1 MTQRVITAFIR
12 GGLSLTLLMLSFLAA
27 EAQTFPGVLT
37 QHNDNARTGQNLYE
51 TVLTPE
57 NVTPSTFGRVFSY
70 SVDGQIYSQPL
81 YVPNVSIP
89 GQGIHNVVYVETQN
103 DSVYAF
109 DADGLSPTALWQISF
124 VNPAAGITPVPC
136 ATDASQDIACGV
148 YPVYGITS
156 TPVIDSSTNTMYL
169 LARTSNKGTFLQTL
183 HALDIATGAEKFGG
197 PVNISG
203 SFPGTGSGSNKGI
216 IKFNTLQDLQR
227 PGLLLANG
235 TVYIAWAGAMHGW
248 IMGYNAQTLKQTSIL
263 NTTPNAERGGIWASG
278 NGLAADDAGNIYA
291 SVGDAIF
298 DANTGGPD
306 YGDSVLKLNSSLA
319 VVDYFTPKD
328 QNCRELHN
336 LDLGA
341 GGPMLV
347 PGTQPTLL
355 VSGKGGSPC
364 DSNPAGSPIY
374 VISQTDLGEY
384 SSSQDNDLQTIS
396 GSPGGFW
403 SSPAYWQGPN
413 GAYVYSS
420 GVKAIAGT
428 GDALKMFSVSNGLLS
443 TTPIAQSSNILPV
456 GATPSV
462 SANGTADGIVWAIER
477 PDALGIQPGVGAAV
491 LYAYDATNITNPLYS
506 SAQALSQGVPRDS
519 TGCANK
525 FAVPTIANGKVY
537 VGTQNELD
545 VFGVLGTASGPG
557 VYLANPCWAPNA
569 PLGTPFTQTFEL
581 TNNGNSLLTVSNVA
595 IAGTNAADFTQTNTC
610 SSVQPGAQCA
620 ITVTFTASIVGPE
633 TANVMIS
640 DNAVGSPQNMY
651 IIGVGL
657 AKTVLTWP
665 QPAPITYGT
674 ALTGTQLNA
683 SANVPGTFVY
693 TPAAGTI
700 LGAGSQTLSVTFT
713 PTNNSFKPATTTVQ
727 LQVNPSA
734 SVITWSTPA
743 PIAYGTALSGAQLN
757 ATANVPG
764 TFSYSPGTG
773 AVLGA
778 GTQSLSVMFTPSDSI
793 DYSSAS
799 SSVLLQVNPGSLTVT
814 ASNAVGVYGQSLPLL
829 GYTISGFVNGDTQTT
844 ATSGAPSEGTTA
856 TPTSTPGTYPIVI
869 SQGSLT
875 AANYAFTTFVSG
887 VLTLQQSTSAVS
899 LSAQSNTL
907 SSGQSTTL
915 TATVSITG
923 SGTAPTQTV
932 NFMSGTTL
940 LGTGT
945 LSLLDTTDSTATLI
959 LNASQLA
966 PGANTIT
973 AVYAGDPNYS
983 GSTSSAITVTLLTS
997 QYNFGFVPVGSTS
1010 SVVTLTYTFTNGATL
1025 SAVSILTAGASG
1037 LDYADAGNSTCT
1049 ANASFTSGQSC
1060 VVNVTLKPSVP
1071 GVRPGAVVLFAQG
1084 SNLPLTTW
1092 YVSGYGQ
1099 SAAVTM
1105 DPGTQSTL
1113 AQLSNNGQAY
1123 GSAID
1128 GAGNVYVVDNT
1139 NSQVV
1144 KLAAGT
1150 LTQSPVVTSGLL
1162 NPTAVVI
1169 DGAGNLYIS
1178 DTGNSRVVVV
1188 PNEQGTL
1195 NSLDMSPVN
1204 ISQLSSPSG
1213 LAVDSSGNLYVV
1225 DAINGDVLELPS
1237 GTMAPVVLCPGLTNP
1252 QGIAV
1257 DSAGN
1262 VFVSG
1267 NNQVTEYPAGNGTPI
1282 STGTGYNN
1290 PRGLALDLSGA
1301 LYVAD
1306 SGNARIVRVAPGG
1319 ASQSTLTVAG
1329 SISPQG
1335 VSLDGSGN
1343 VFVSDA
1349 GNVYE
1354 LNRKQAAPLVFSGT
1368 GLGSISPAQIV
1379 TVTNLGSQPLTV
1391 SSLTISANF
1400 TQQPSGGTDCSAS
1413 TQLSPGTQCLAAIA
1427 FAPTS
1432 AGTVTGTFSLGD
1444 NALGV
1449 PSTQTVQLSG
1459 TSSSQSSQTITFP
1472 VIPTQTYGGS
1482 PTTLTATASSGL
1494 PVSYTV
1500 LSGPA
1505 TVSGNILTLTGAGSV
1520 TVEAD
1525 QAGNSQYSP
1534 APPVSQTFTVNQ
1546 ATQTITFTQ
1555 NAPASAPY
1563 NSSFTVAATASSGLP
1578 VTFTSGGAC
1587 SQVGATFTITSG
1599 TGTCTVTASQSGDS
1613 NYLAAQP
1620 VNQSTTAQPA
1630 APTVSLTGLPPTA
1643 PFQSTY
1649 SVVATSNSG
1658 VTATITATGKC
1669 SISGTTVTITSG
1681 SGKCT
1686 VTAKWA
1692 ATQNY
1697 LAATASQ
1704 SATVVKATSGVTWP
1718 TPASI
1723 PYGTPLSAVQLDAT
1737 ANTAG
1742 TFVYTP
1748 PAGTILGVGTH
1759 TLALTFTPTQTQLY
1773 YSSTVKVPIVITKTA
1788 TTSTV
1793 TSHLPNPSVVG
1804 QAVTVQFTVVPA
1816 TGYGTPTGRVSV
1828 NGGAGV
1834 TCSATLTAGSGSCA
1848 LTFQTK
1854 GPKRVAA
1861 TYAGDVN
1868 DSPSAAAPVQQ
1879 FVNSN

>member
-1 MTQRVITAFIR
+1 MRQRAITAFTR
-12 GGLSLTLLMLSFLAA
+12 AGLTLALAMVGFVA
-27 EAQTFPGVLT
+27 AQAQTFSGVLT

-57 NVTPSTFGRVFSY
+57 NVTPSTFGKVFSY

-103 DSVYAF
+103 DSLYAF

-148 YPVYGITS
+148 YPIYGITS
-156 TPVIDSSTNTMYL
+156 TPVIDSSTGTMYL
-169 LARTSNKGTFLQTL
+169 VTRTASNGTFLQTL
-183 HALDIATGAEKFGG
+183 HALDITTGAEKFGG

-227 PGLLLANG
+227 PGLLLVNG

-248 IMGYNAQTLKQTSIL
+248 IMGYDAQTLKQTSIL

-278 NGLAADDAGNIYA
+278 NGLAADAAGNIYT

-306 YGDSVLKLNSSLA
+306 YGDSVLKLDSNLA
-319 VVDYFTPKD
+319 VVDYFTPRD

-347 PGTQPTLL
+347 PGSPATLL
-355 VSGKGGSPC
+355 VAGKGGSPC
-364 DSNPAGSPIY
+364 DSNPSGSPIY

-384 SSSQDNDLQTIS
+384 NSSQDSDLQTIS

-403 SSPAYWQGPN
+403 TSPAYWQGPN
-413 GAYVYSS
+413 GAYVYTS
-420 GVKAIAGT
+420 GVTAIAGI
-428 GDALKMFSVSNGLLS
+428 GDSLKMFSVTNGLLS
-443 TTPIAQSSNILPV
+443 TSPIAQSSNILPV
-456 GATPSV
+456 GATPSI
-462 SANGTADGIVWAIER
+462 SANGTSDGIVWAIER
-477 PDALGIQPGVGAAV
+477 PDPLGVQPGVNAAV
-491 LYAYDATNITNPLYS
+491 LYAYDATNITNPLYN

-525 FAVPTIANGKVY
+525 FAVPTIANGRVY

-545 VFGVLGTASGPG
+545 VFGLLGSASGPG
-557 VYLANPCWAPNA
+557 VYLASPCWAPNA
-569 PLGTPFTQTFEL
+569 PVGTPFTQTFEV

-595 IAGTNAADFTQTNTC
+595 ITGTNAADFTQTNTC
-610 SSVQPGAQCA
+610 SSVQPGAQCS
-620 ITVTFTASIVGPE
+620 ITVTFTPSIVGPE
-633 TANVMIS
+633 TANVMLT
-640 DNAVGSPQNMY
+640 DDAVGSPHNMF

-657 AKTVLTWP
+657 AQTVLTWP
-665 QPAPITYGT
+665 QPAPITYGS

-693 TPAAGTI
+693 TPAAGTV
-700 LGAGSQTLSVTFT
+700 LSAGSQSLSVTFT
-713 PTNNSFKPATTTVQ
+713 PTNNTFKPATTTVA
-727 LQVNPSA
+727 LQVNQAASA
-734 SVITWSTPA
+734 ITWTTPA
-743 PIAYGTALSGAQLN
+743 PIAYGTALSGTQLN

-764 TFSYSPGTG
+764 TFSYSPGAGTI
-773 AVLGA
+773 LGA
-778 GTQSLSVMFTPSDSI
+778 GTQSLSVAFTPSDSI
-793 DYSSAS
+793 DYSSS
-799 SSVLLQVNPGSLTVT
+799 NSNVLLQVIPGSLTVT
-814 ASNAVGVYGQSLPLL
+814 ASNAIGIYGQSLPLL

-844 ATSGAPSEGTTA
+844 ATTGVPSEGTTA

-875 AANYAFTTFVSG
+875 AANYAFTSFVSG
-887 VLTLQQSTSAVS
+887 VLTLQQSTSTVS

-915 TATVSITG
+915 TATVSVTG
-923 SGTAPTQTV
+923 SGAAPSQAV

-945 LSLLDTTDSTATLI
+945 LSPLDATDSTATLT

-973 AVYAGDPNYS
+973 AVYAGDINYV

-997 QYNFGFVPVGSTS
+997 QYNFGLVPVGSTS
-1010 SVVTLTYTFTNGATL
+1010 SVVTLTYTFTTGTTL
-1025 SAVSILTAGASG
+1025 SAVNILTAGASG
-1037 LDYADAGNSTCT
+1037 LDYADAGGSTCA
-1049 ANASFTSGQSC
+1049 ANASFTAGQNC

-1071 GVRPGAVVLFAQG
+1071 GVRPGAVALFAQG
-1084 SNLPLTTW
+1084 SNLPLTAW

-1105 DPGTQSTL
+1105 DPGAQSTL
-1113 AQLSNNGQAY
+1113 VQLSNNGQAY
-1123 GSAID
+1123 GSAVD
-1128 GAGNVYVVDNT
+1128 GAGNVYVVDNS
-1139 NSQVV
+1139 NSQII

-1150 LTQSPVVTSGLL
+1150 LTQTPVVTSGLL

-1169 DGAGNLYIS
+1169 DGAGNLFIS
-1178 DTGNSRVVVV
+1178 DTGNSRVVMV

-1195 NSLDMSPVN
+1195 NSSDMSPVA
-1204 ISQLSSPSG
+1204 ISQLASPSG
-1213 LAVDSSGNLYVV
+1213 LAVDASGDLYVV
-1225 DAINGDVLELPS
+1225 DAINGDVLELPA
-1237 GTMAPVVLCPGLTNP
+1237 GTPTPVVLCPGLINP

-1257 DSAGN
+1257 DPAGN

-1282 STGTGYNN
+1282 STGSGYNN

-1319 ASQSTLTVAG
+1319 ASQSTLTLAG

-1343 VFVSDA
+1343 VFVADA

-1354 LNRKQAAPLVFSGT
+1354 LNRTQAAPLVFSGT
-1368 GLGSISPAQIV
+1368 ALGSLSPTQTV

-1391 SSLTISANF
+1391 SSLTISSNF

-1413 TQLSPGTQCLAAIA
+1413 TQLSAGAQCLVAIA

-1432 AGTVTGTFSLGD
+1432 GGTIIGTFSLGD
-1444 NALGV
+1444 NALNV
-1449 PSTQTVQLSG
+1449 TSTQTVQLSG
-1459 TSSSQSSQTITFP
+1459 TSQNSQTITFP
-1472 VIPTQTYGGS
+1472 VIPTQTYGAA
-1482 PTTLTATASSGL
+1482 PITLTATASSGL

-1505 TVSGNILTLTGAGSV
+1505 TVSGNLLTLTGAGFV

-1525 QAGNSQYSP
+1525 QSGNSQYAP
-1534 APPVSQTFTVNQ
+1534 APPVSQTFSVNQ

-1555 NAPASAPY
+1555 NAPTSAPY

-1587 SQVGATFTITSG
+1587 SQVGATFTMTSG
-1599 TGTCTVTASQSGDS
+1599 TGTCTVTASQPGDS

-1630 APTVSLTGLPPTA
+1630 TPTVSLTGLPATA
-1643 PFQSTY
+1643 PYQSTF
-1649 SVVATSNSG
+1649 SLVATSNSG
-1658 VTATITATGKC
+1658 VTATLAATGKC

-1697 LAATASQ
+1697 LAASASQ
-1704 SATVVKATSGVTWP
+1704 SATVVRASSGVTWP

-1723 PYGTPLSAVQLDAT
+1723 PYGTPLSPTQLDAT
-1737 ANTAG
+1737 ANNPG

-1748 PAGTILGVGTH
+1748 PAGTVLGVGTH
-1759 TLALTFTPTQTQLY
+1759 TLAVTFTPTQSQLF
-1773 YSSTVKVPIVITKTA
+1773 YSSTVKVAIVVTRTA
-1788 TTSTV
+1788 TTTTI

-1804 QAVTVQFTVVPA
+1804 QPVTVQFTVVPA

-1834 TCSATLTAGSGSCA
+1834 TCSATLAAGSGSCS

-1854 GPKRVAA
+1854 GSKRLAA

-1879 FVNSN
+1879 FVDPN